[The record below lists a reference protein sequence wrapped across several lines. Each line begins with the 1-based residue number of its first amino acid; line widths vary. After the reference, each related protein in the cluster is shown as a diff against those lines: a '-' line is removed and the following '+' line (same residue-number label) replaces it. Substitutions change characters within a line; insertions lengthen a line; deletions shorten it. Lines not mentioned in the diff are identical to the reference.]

1 MTVKNALFSPAKV
14 GNLELKHR
22 VVLCPLTR
30 YRATKEAVPTDLQ
43 VEYYK
48 QRASEGGLL
57 ITEAT
62 FISPSAGSYP
72 QAPGIFTDEQIEGW
86 KKVTKAVHEKK
97 AYIYLQLWHI
107 GRAGSH
113 LLNPNHEPT
122 VSASAIPIKGKDML
136 GNDFETPRPLEV
148 NEIKSIVE
156 DYRQASLNAI
166 KAGFDGVEIH
176 SANGYLLDQ
185 FLNSNSNKRTDEY
198 GGSVE
203 NRCRFTLEVVDAV
216 VDAVGAERTGIRFS
230 PGGSFQD
237 MADENPTE
245 TWGHALTQLQKKH
258 PNLSYVHVTE
268 PRSSWLTDNN
278 TERTDSLD
286 SFRKIWQG
294 TFITA
299 SGFSNKKEQAFEI
312 AEKTGNL
319 CAFGRAFIA
328 NPDLPERLRNGW
340 ELNKYDRSTF
350 YTHDAKGYIDYPFY
364 NDKQQ

>member
-1 MTVKNALFSPAKV
+1 MNTKNALFSATKI
-14 GNLELKHR
+14 GNLQLKHR

-72 QAPGIFTDEQIEGW
+72 QAPGIFSKEQIEGW
-86 KKVTKAVHEKK
+86 KKVTHAVHEKK

-122 VSASAIPIKGKDML
+122 VSASAIPIQGKDML
-136 GNDFETPRPLEV
+136 GNEFDTPRSLEV
-148 NEIKSIVE
+148 NEIKSIVQE
-156 DYRQASLNAI
+156 YRQASLNAI
-166 KAGFDGVEIH
+166 EAGFDGVEIH

-185 FLNSNSNKRTDEY
+185 FLNSNSNQRADEY

-203 NRCRFTLEVVDAV
+203 NRARFTLEVTDAV
-216 VDAVGAERTGIRFS
+216 VDAVGPERTGIRFS

-237 MADENPTE
+237 MKDKNPVE
-245 TWGHALTQLQKKH
+245 TWGYVTSELQKRH
-258 PNLSYVHVTE
+258 PDLAYVHFIE
-268 PRSSWLTDNN
+268 PRSTWLSDDDQG
-278 TERTDSLD
+278 RSDSLEP
-286 SFRKIWQG
+286 FRRLWQG
-294 TFITA
+294 PFINS
-299 SGFSNKKEQAFEI
+299 SGFSNNKDHAYDI
-312 AEKTGNL
+312 AEKTGDL
-319 CAFGRAFIA
+319 IAFGRAFIA

-350 YTHDAKGYIDYPFY
+350 YTHDAKGYVDYPFY
-364 NDKQQ
+364 NTDKK